1 MIRPARH
8 LLGFNTQ
15 VHVITLWCFYISG
28 AHTRTAVALR
38 TAESYTA
45 AHKVSSAPYNYKAI
59 LWTLGRM
66 LQPSLSPLSLPR
78 TAGTEYTC
86 HICTPIPP
94 GAPTSACV
102 TICRRPQGSFTA
114 PSQLLHSSWCS
125 LIPLMQRPDIQLD
138 LVVRLVASGPPV
150 HLLQRLGHQLRHL
163 DIGDQRHAVV
173 HGEAANR
180 VIQQEAL

>member
-15 VHVITLWCFYISG
+15 VITLWCFYISG
-28 AHTRTAVALR
+28 AHTRTDSRRSAHCGILHSSAQSVVCTLQLQSNPLDTRTHAPTVAL
-38 TAESYTA
+38 SSVSA
-45 AHKVSSAPYNYKAI
+45 AHCRNRVHMPHMY
-59 LWTLGRM
+59 THPTRRTH
-66 LQPSLSPLSLPR
+66 LSMCNHL
-78 TAGTEYTC
+78 C
-86 HICTPIPP
+86 
-94 GAPTSACV
+94 
-102 TICRRPQGSFTA
+102 RPQGSFTA